1 MMKRLKESEVENS
14 PLESIDLE
22 TPIDASSSIQS
33 IDGSHKLYYGIL
45 QRFEDKIFNQSMDKI
60 ATALNQQNYEELENV
75 VTLLKEAFRRM
86 RAGRLQYICHFI
98 LEEIEKQQQ

>member
-1 MMKRLKESEVENS
+1 MERLNQSEGENS
-14 PLESIDLE
+14 PLEAIDLE
-22 TPIDASSSIQS
+22 TPIDAASLIQS
-33 IDGSHKLYYGIL
+33 LDGNHKLYYDIL

-86 RAGRLQYICHFI
+86 RAGRLQYICNFV
-98 LEEIEKQQQ
+98 